1 MNELR
6 IIKQDYS
13 GRNLWEYTGTLL
25 ERDGNKI
32 VIEAYFDREKTPVD
46 KLVLQPGDKFVETYF
61 SDEWFNIYEIQE
73 GESGIIKAW
82 YCNITFPAEISTNSV
97 IYRDLALDLLVYPD
111 GVQKI
116 LDMDEFIALPI
127 DDFTRKNALISL
139 EKLQAIFATNELH
152 FFS

>member
-13 GRNLWEYTGTLL
+13 GRNLWEYTGILL

-32 VIEAYFDREKTPVD
+32 VIQAYFDREKTPVD
-46 KLVLQPGDKFVETYF
+46 NLVLQPGDKFVETYF

-73 GESGIIKAW
+73 SESGIIKAW

-111 GVQKI
+111 GVQKV

-139 EKLQAIFATNELH
+139 EKLQAIFATNE
-152 FFS
+152 